1 MVRAQREAKIPLTTL
16 REKNL
21 MDQTALIKEKA
32 LELGFAAVGVTSAE
46 PFYLYATELNER
58 GEMYAWGNT
67 LSQKTSVRDL
77 DLTKFIDPAN
87 FLPQVKSII
96 VVTDSYLEEE
106 IPQSLKGKIGRCYL
120 KGLFCPEESAH
131 RQRRKEFKKFLQSLG
146 LKTIYGPAPARLAGA
161 RAGITNFG
169 KNCFAFAN
177 EVAGKSSWIV
187 NEPYLVDREL
197 KYDEPTLRVNCPENC
212 QLCFQACPTGALY
225 APLKMDPRQ
234 CIAYHTYFNDGEIPL
249 EIREKMGTWVYGCDI
264 CQEVC
269 PRNKK
274 WLEKNKPLD
283 EKLMKRAK
291 DFDLITLLTM
301 SPEHFQQKVWPL
313 LYYIRQDKSYLWQR
327 NAAVALGNEKNPE
340 AIPHLLAVLEN
351 PEPLVRMHVA
361 WALGKIGGR
370 QAKSALENREK
381 FEPNEKVRQEIK
393 FALSRI

>member
-1 MVRAQREAKIPLTTL
+1 
-16 REKNL
+16 
-21 MDQTALIKEKA
+21 
-32 LELGFAAVGVTSAE
+32 
-46 PFYLYATELNER
+46 
-58 GEMYAWGNT
+58 
-67 LSQKTSVRDL
+67 
-77 DLTKFIDPAN
+77 
-87 FLPQVKSII
+87 
-96 VVTDSYLEEE
+96 
-106 IPQSLKGKIGRCYL
+106 
-120 KGLFCPEESAH
+120 
-131 RQRRKEFKKFLQSLG
+131 
-146 LKTIYGPAPARLAGA
+146 
-161 RAGITNFG
+161 
-169 KNCFAFAN
+169 
-177 EVAGKSSWIV
+177 
-187 NEPYLVDREL
+187 
-197 KYDEPTLRVNCPENC
+197 
-212 QLCFQACPTGALY
+212 
-225 APLKMDPRQ
+225 MDPRQ

-274 WLEKNKPLD
+274 WLEKNKRLD